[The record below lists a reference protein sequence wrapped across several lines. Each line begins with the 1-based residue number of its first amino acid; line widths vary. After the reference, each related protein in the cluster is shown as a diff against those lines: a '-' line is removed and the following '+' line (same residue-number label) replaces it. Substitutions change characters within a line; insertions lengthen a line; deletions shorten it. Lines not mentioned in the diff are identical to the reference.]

1 MMIRILLIMLLAVII
16 SDYYLQKPRTH
27 QIWTQIRLK
36 SILMSWLRFFAPL
49 SLLFL
54 IFGVLT
60 LHLFI
65 IALVLPILYIIVNY
79 VMGKMDNWHTKLN
92 KGNIPFPGYRIYLF
106 LLEQFLKVSLIILA
120 YCSLDSGKL
129 QHLANVVMEFL
140 VGPAK
145 MYDSEVKLLF
155 IAIVLMSLIRVSS
168 HFVSL
173 VITDLGQGFTSN
185 AQQEIAATSENHPII
200 EKFIQT
206 TPYAYSKDFSIE
218 ESLEF
223 REKDLEYDQLDI
235 VRKVSKQHNNYVS
248 DPNSMGTYIGIIE
261 RILIAFFV
269 VNSAFTAIAFIGAV
283 KTLARFKQF
292 EDRRFAE
299 YYLLG
304 TLLSA
309 LFGFAGGF
317 LMTRVL

>member
-1 MMIRILLIMLLAVII
+1 MMIRILLIMLFALII
-16 SDYYLQKPRTH
+16 SDYYLKKTKKQT
-27 QIWTQIRLK
+27 RLK
-36 SILMSWLRFFAPL
+36 SILLNWIRFFTPL
-49 SLLFL
+49 SLLLL

-60 LHLFI
+60 LYLFI

-79 VMGKMDNWHTKLN
+79 IMGKIENRNTKLF
-92 KGNIPFPGYRIYLF
+92 KGNIPFIGYRIYLF
-106 LLEQFLKVSLIILA
+106 SLEQFLKVSLIILA

-129 QHLANVVMEFL
+129 QHLASVVMEFL
-140 VGPAK
+140 VGPTK

-155 IAIVLMSLIRVSS
+155 IAIVLMSLIRVCS

-173 VITDLGQGFTSN
+173 VITDLGKGFTSN

-206 TPYAYSKDFSIE
+206 TSYAYSKDFSIE

-223 REKDLEYDQLDI
+223 REKDLENDQLDI